1 MKNFRTYQLALELNR
16 KATKVKLKAHYRD
29 QFERAVLSVALNLAE
44 GSAKESAKDRARF
57 YQIAFG
63 SLREVQAMIEILKIT
78 ELNEISRQLGGSLFN
93 LCRALRH

>member
-16 KATKVKLKAHYRD
+16 KAGQVKLKSHYRD

-63 SLREVQAMIEILKIT
+63 SLREVQAMIEILNIT